1 MWRNRFSPSS
11 YPVEYYRYYIVIQT
25 TPEGN
30 ETLYRLMPVEIL
42 LQLGAGAIFFY
53 HYWKSLPYHYVVA
66 FLTIVAAVNFY
77 RFSIVFALK
86 YFGKSKADGHG
97 TLANTNFMFANLLSG
112 ISWGAGFVVLSHL
125 VNHFSLN
132 DPIVSVLMAGVVMAS
147 LAGSAL
153 WPWLFFAFAAPALL
167 SPFGWLVFNEQYIES
182 MIWGQLLLA
191 SILMFWGAR
200 RVEHAFNRYRQS
212 GRQNVELVQNLAAA
226 KQAAVD
232 NTVELEKAHDKL
244 KIEMEERK
252 VIEERI
258 RASEKETARILSD
271 MQDTYFQVD
280 SKGRIKRVSPS
291 VQSLMGHSPESL
303 HNNSFTALFCHKTDY
318 NNLIKAM
325 DIKGGSVQN
334 HEVQLKHTLGHNIW
348 ASINA
353 HYSAAGMDSSHGFEG
368 TIRDVTME
376 KEIDEKIYQEKERL
390 HVTLESIGDG
400 VITTNPDGTVAYL
413 NPIAEKM
420 TGWDEKEA
428 AGKPLH
434 EILKL
439 LDEKTNKPLNIPV
452 VKWLNQNQ
460 KLPPSKPVTLVNRKR
475 TKEYTIE
482 FSVSPLRNS
491 KKIVI
496 GAVFA
501 FHNVTKLRTL
511 TNQLSFQATH
521 DALTGLI
528 NRREFEVRINQ
539 AIKSAKHEN
548 KNHAMLYIDLD
559 QFKIVNDT
567 CGHHAGDE
575 LLKQLTTRLQGLLRE
590 SDTLAR
596 LGGDE
601 FGVLLVGCPVQRAS
615 EVAEKIRADV
625 EMYKFAW
632 EDRIFR
638 VGTSIGLVPINK
650 NTIDLT
656 ELLSAADSACYV
668 AKEGGR
674 NQVHVYKADDKA
686 IAQQQGQM
694 QWMNRIQRALENDQF
709 ELHFQSIIPIKNAQS
724 GKLSGEVL
732 LRMLDPNKQS
742 PDNLILPGA
751 FIPAAERYQLMPKID
766 RWCIAKVFDL
776 LSQQKEILKYWEMC
790 NINLSGQSMGDASL
804 LRLILE
810 KVKASNIPAS
820 VLCFE
825 ITESS
830 VIANL
835 DEANQFIKTLQK
847 LGCKFALDDFGKGL
861 SSFSYLKNLHVDFVK
876 LDGEL
881 VRDIA
886 KDKTSY
892 AMVEAINQ
900 VAHVMEIKTIA
911 EHVET
916 TATLNA
922 LKKISVDFAQGFVI
936 DSPQAFPAISKTAM
950 KAS

>member
-1 MWRNRFSPSS
+1 
-11 YPVEYYRYYIVIQT
+11 
-25 TPEGN
+25 
-30 ETLYRLMPVEIL
+30 MPVEIL

-53 HYWKSLPYHYVVA
+53 HYWQSLPYHYVVA
-66 FLTIVAAVNFY
+66 FLTIVAAINFY
-77 RFSIVFALK
+77 RFSVVFALK
-86 YFGKSKADGHG
+86 YFGKSKAEGHG
-97 TLANTNFMFANLLSG
+97 TLASANFMLGNILSG
-112 ISWGAGFVVLSHL
+112 LSWGAGFVALSYL
-125 VNHFSLN
+125 VKHFSLN

-191 SILMFWGAR
+191 SVLMFWGAR

-232 NTVELEKAHDKL
+232 NTFALEKAHEKL

-280 SKGRIKRVSPS
+280 SKSRIKRVSPS
-291 VQSLMGHSPESL
+291 VQSLIGNSPESL
-303 HNNSFTALFCHKTDY
+303 HNNSFTALFCNKTDY

-334 HEVQLKHTLGHNIW
+334 HEVQLKHTLGHKIW

-413 NPIAEKM
+413 NPIAENM

-439 LDEKTNKPLNIPV
+439 LDEKTNKPHNIPV

-491 KKIVI
+491 NKIVI

-559 QFKIVNDT
+559 QFKVVNDT

-601 FGVLLVGCPVQRAS
+601 FGVLLVGCPIQRAS

-674 NQVHVYKADDKA
+674 NQVHIYKADDKA

-694 QWMNRIQRALENDQF
+694 QWMNRIQRALEHNQF

-732 LRMLDPNKQS
+732 IRMLDPNKKV

-766 RWCIAKVFDL
+766 RWCISKVFDL
-776 LSQQKEILKYWEMC
+776 LSQQKEILKHWEMC

-810 KVKASNIPAS
+810 KVKTSKIPAS

-881 VRDIA
+881 VRDVA

>member
-1 MWRNRFSPSS
+1 
-11 YPVEYYRYYIVIQT
+11 
-25 TPEGN
+25 
-30 ETLYRLMPVEIL
+30 MPVEIL

-66 FLTIVAAVNFY
+66 FLTIVATINLY
-77 RFSIVFALK
+77 RFLNVFILK
-86 YFGKSKADGHG
+86 YFSESKAEGYS
-97 TLANTNFMFANLLSG
+97 TFARTNFLLGNLLSG
-112 ISWGAGFVVLSHL
+112 LSWGGGFVLISYL
-125 VNHFSLN
+125 AEHFSLN
-132 DPIVSVLMAGVVMAS
+132 DPIIPVLMGGVVMAS

-153 WPWLFFAFAAPALL
+153 WPWLFFVFAAPALL
-167 SPFGWLVFNEQYIES
+167 SPFGWLLYQEQYVAS

-200 RVEHAFNRYRQS
+200 RVEQAFNHYRSS

-232 NTVELEKAHDKL
+232 NTVALEKAHEKL
-244 KIEMEERK
+244 KIENEERK
-252 VIEERI
+252 IIEERI
-258 RASEKETARILSD
+258 RASEKETARILKD

-280 SKGRIKRVSPS
+280 SKNRIKRLSPS
-291 VQSLMGHSPESL
+291 VQSLIGHSPESL
-303 HNNSFTALFCHKTDY
+303 HNSNFLDLFVSKSDY
-318 NNLIKAM
+318 KSLIKSM
-325 DIKGGSVQN
+325 DTRGGSVQN
-334 HEVQLKHTLGHNIW
+334 HEVQLKHTLGHKIW

-353 HYSAAGMDSSHGFEG
+353 HYSAAGLDTSHGIEG
-368 TIRDVTME
+368 TIRDVTMD
-376 KEIDEKIYQEKERL
+376 KEIEEKIYQEKERL

-434 EILKL
+434 EVLQL
-439 LDEKTNKPLNIPV
+439 LDEKTNKPVNIPI

-460 KLPPSKPVTLVNRKR
+460 RVRLTDPVTLVNRKK

-482 FSVSPLRNS
+482 FAGSPLRNS
-491 KKIVI
+491 AKVVI

-511 TNQLSFQATH
+511 TNQLSYQATH

-528 NRREFEVRINQ
+528 NRREFEVRITQ

-548 KNHAMLYIDLD
+548 KNHAMMYIDLD
-559 QFKIVNDT
+559 QFKVVNDT

-575 LLKQLTTRLQGLLRE
+575 LLKQLTSRLQGLLRE

-601 FGVLLVGCPVQRAS
+601 FGVLLVGCPVQRAA

-625 EMYKFAW
+625 EQFKFAW

-650 NTIDLT
+650 STVDLT

-674 NQVHVYKADDKA
+674 NQVHIYKPDDKA

-694 QWMNRIQRALENDQF
+694 RWMSRIQRALENSQF
-709 ELHFQSIIPIKNAQS
+709 ELHFQSIIPIKNAKS
-724 GKLSGEVL
+724 EKLSGEVL
-732 LRMLDPNKQS
+732 LRMVDESRKA

-751 FIPAAERYQLMPKID
+751 FMPAAERYQLMSKID
-766 RWCIAKVFDL
+766 RWSIARTFDL
-776 LSQQKEILKYWEMC
+776 LKQQKDILQHWQMC

-804 LRLILE
+804 LKFILE
-810 KVKASNIPAS
+810 KVKSSVVPAE

-825 ITESS
+825 ITEST

-835 DEANQFIKTLQK
+835 DEANQFINTLKK

-881 VRDIA
+881 VKDIA

-900 VAHVMEIKTIA
+900 VAHVMGIKTIA

-922 LKKISVDFAQGFVI
+922 LKKISVDYAQGYVI
-936 DSPQAFPAISKTAM
+936 DTPQAFPSTGQRAV

>member
-1 MWRNRFSPSS
+1 M
-11 YPVEYYRYYIVIQT
+11 IQT

-53 HYWKSLPYHYVVA
+53 HYWNLLPYDFVVG
-66 FLTIVAAVNFY
+66 FLTVVAAVNLY
-77 RFSIVFALK
+77 RFTTVFVLR
-86 YFGKSKADGHG
+86 YFSSSNAEGHG
-97 TLANTNFMFANLLSG
+97 AIANTNFILGNFFSG
-112 ISWGAGFVVLSHL
+112 LTWGGGFVVLSYFTDS
-125 VNHFSLN
+125 FSLQ
-132 DPIVSVLMAGVVMAS
+132 DSIVPVLITGVVMAS

-153 WPWLFFAFAAPALL
+153 WSWLFFAFAAPALL
-167 SPFGWLVFNEQYIES
+167 SPFGWLIFQESYVQS
-182 MIWGQLLLA
+182 MIWGQLLLVT
-191 SILMFWGAR
+191 ILTFWGAR
-200 RVEHAFNRYRQS
+200 RAEDAFNRYRQH
-212 GRQNVELVQNLAAA
+212 GRQNVDLLQNLAAA
-226 KQAAVD
+226 KQSAVD
-232 NTVELEKAHDKL
+232 NTVALEKAHEKL
-244 KIEMEERK
+244 KIEVEERK

-258 RASEKETARILSD
+258 RASEKETTRILAD
-271 MQDTYFQVD
+271 LQDTYFQVD
-280 SKGRIKRVSPS
+280 SNNRIKRLSPS
-291 VQSLMGHSPESL
+291 VQSLIGHSFETL
-303 HNNSFTALFCHKTDY
+303 HNTTFSDLFVAQSDY
-318 NNLIKAM
+318 KNLIRAL
-325 DIKGGSVQN
+325 DTKGGSVEN
-334 HEVQLKHTLGHNIW
+334 LEVQLKHSLGHKIW

-353 HYSAAGMDSSHGFEG
+353 HYSSSGMDTSHGFEG
-368 TIRDVTME
+368 TIRDVTLE
-376 KEIDEKIYQEKERL
+376 KEADEKIYQEKERL

-400 VITTNPDGTVAYL
+400 VITTNPDGSVAYL

-428 AGKPLH
+428 NGKPLH

-439 LDEKTNKPLNIPV
+439 LDEKNNKPINIPI

-460 KLPPSKPVTLVNRKR
+460 RVRLENPVTLVNRRK

-482 FSVSPLRNS
+482 FSGSPLRNS
-491 KKIVI
+491 NKVVI
-496 GAVFA
+496 GAVFV

-539 AIKSAKHEN
+539 SIKSSKQDK

-559 QFKIVNDT
+559 QFKVVNDT

-575 LLKQLTTRLQGLLRE
+575 LLKQLTSRLQGLLRE

-601 FGVLLVGCPVQRAS
+601 FGVLLVGCPVKRAS

-625 EMYKFAW
+625 EQFKFVW
-632 EDRIFR
+632 EDRVFR

-650 NTIDLT
+650 NTGDLT

-674 NQVHVYKADDKA
+674 NMVHIYKPDDKA
-686 IAQQQGQM
+686 VAQQQGQM
-694 QWMNRIQRALENDQF
+694 QWMNRIQRALEKSQF
-709 ELHFQSIIPIKNAQS
+709 ELHFQSIIPIKNS
-724 GKLSGEVL
+724 SKGRLCGEVL
-732 LRMLDPNKQS
+732 IRMIDETKKA
-742 PDNLILPGA
+742 PDNIILPGA
-751 FIPAAERYQLMPKID
+751 FMPAAERYQLMPKID
-766 RWCIAKVFDL
+766 RWSITKSFEL
-776 LSQQKEILKYWEMC
+776 LSSQKDILNQWELC
-790 NINLSGQSMGDASL
+790 NINLSGQSMGDTSL
-804 LRLILE
+804 LQFILA
-810 KVKASNIPAS
+810 KMKKHQVPAE

-830 VIANL
+830 VISNI
-835 DEANQFIKTLQK
+835 DEANQFINTLQK
-847 LGCKFALDDFGKGL
+847 LGCKFALDDFGTGL

-900 VAHVMEIKTIA
+900 VAHVMGIKTIA

-922 LKKISVDFAQGFVI
+922 LKKISVDYAQGFVI
-936 DSPQAFPAISKTAM
+936 DRPQPFPEVANNKM